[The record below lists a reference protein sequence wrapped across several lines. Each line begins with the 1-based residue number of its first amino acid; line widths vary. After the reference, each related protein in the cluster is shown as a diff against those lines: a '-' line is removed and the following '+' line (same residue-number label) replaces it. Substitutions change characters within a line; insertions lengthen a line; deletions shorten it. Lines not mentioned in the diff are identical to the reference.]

1 MAYPISYRQLE
12 EMMKE
17 RGVSVDHSTLNQWVS
32 KCARILHECVSTPD
46 EATPPL
52 EGPAE
57 PLADATSHDPRE
69 VVTLQPREV
78 FGKEGDALVV
88 GTRHPG

>member
-1 MAYPISYRQLE
+1 MPHEERQRLY
-12 EMMKE
+12 
-17 RGVSVDHSTLNQWVS
+17 V
-32 KCARILHECVSTPD
+32 D
-46 EATPPL
+46 EAAPPL

-57 PLADATSHDPRE
+57 PLADATPHDPRK
-69 VVTLQPREV
+69 VFPLQPREV